1 MYAFSTLAAQLSGQS
16 IARADPEQPIVHLSL
31 DTRQLQ
37 DGTATLFLAIQG
49 AHADGHAYLQEA
61 FEKGCR
67 SFVVEADPAT
77 FLSQDTMAQSNI
89 LRVPHTVKALQTLAA
104 FHRRHFQLP
113 VIGIT
118 GSNGKTVVKE
128 WLYQLLYPDWRI
140 VKSPRSYNS
149 QVGVPLA
156 VWQLRDDH
164 ELAIFE
170 AGLSQPGEMAN
181 LEPVIRPTMGIF
193 TNLGEAHQANFASY
207 RQKAQE
213 KLALFRH
220 VRTLIHPT
228 AYPALQQAL
237 TKQREAGYF
246 QHPDCQLWSWGQ
258 DGALDSEAIP
268 VSSDPEH
275 QRLSLQQTDG
285 WHTLALPFTDQAS
298 VENAVHC
305 WLATIGLG
313 YGPTALHERFRH
325 LSPVAM
331 RLELKKGINRC
342 TLINDTYNSDL
353 ASLRIA
359 LAELSRQQQ
368 HAHKTLIL
376 SDLLESSDQEGQLYS
391 AVGEL
396 LQQYQIDR
404 IIGIGPALGRQQA
417 QLPSHTLT
425 YPSTE
430 ALLADLANFPFA
442 DEAILVKGS
451 RQFAFEQISWQL
463 EQTTHRTV
471 LEVSLGALIQ
481 NLNAYRKRL
490 QPGTK
495 SMVMVKAFSYG
506 SGTYEI
512 ASLLEHHRVDYLAVA
527 YADEGVALRKAGI
540 TMPIVVLNPE
550 VQAFPSILAYQL
562 EPEIYSLSHFEH
574 FRQAVDQHN
583 GQQAVPVHLMLDTGM
598 HRLGFEQEEL
608 PDLLQALG
616 TFRHVQVAS
625 VFSHL
630 VASDNPDEDA
640 FTRQQIAA
648 FRQMAGQVQ
657 EQLPYPVMR
666 HILNTNGVL
675 RFPEAQFE
683 MVRLGIGFYGVDG
696 TGQLADELTIPASL
710 KTTISQVKHLKPGAT
725 VGYGR
730 KGRITK
736 PTTIATL
743 AIGYADGFSR
753 ALGNGQGFV
762 SIHGHPAPVVGDVCM
777 DMTMVD
783 ITGIPAREGDEA
795 VVFGSDPRIEEVARR
810 SGTIPYEVLTS
821 VSQRVK
827 RVYYQE

>member
-1 MYAFSTLAAQLSGQS
+1 MYAFSTLAARLSGQAV
-16 IARADPEQPIVHLSL
+16 ARAEPERPIVHLSL

-37 DGTATLFLAIQG
+37 DGRTTLFLAIQG
-49 AHADGHAYLQEA
+49 AHADGHAYLQQA

-67 SFVVEADPAT
+67 SFVVEADPAD
-77 FLSQDTMAQSNI
+77 FLSPDALAQANI
-89 LRVPHTVKALQTLAA
+89 LWVPETVTALQTLAA
-104 FHRRHFQLP
+104 FHREHFQLP

-118 GSNGKTVVKE
+118 GSNGKTMVKE

-149 QVGVPLA
+149 QIGVPLA
-156 VWQLRDDH
+156 VWQLRADH

-170 AGLSQPGEMAN
+170 AGLSQPGEMAS
-181 LEPVIRPTMGIF
+181 LEPVIQPTLGIF

-207 RQKAQE
+207 QEKARE

-220 VRTLIHPT
+220 VHTLIYPT
-228 AYPALQQAL
+228 AYPALQEVI
-237 TKQREAGYF
+237 THQRESAYF
-246 QHPDCQLWSWGQ
+246 QHPDFQLWGWDK
-258 DGALDSEAIP
+258 DGEARSGAIQ
-268 VSSDPEH
+268 VASDPEH
-275 QRLSLQQTDG
+275 QNLSLQQGSSRYTIG
-285 WHTLALPFTDQAS
+285 FPFTDQAS
-298 VENAVHC
+298 VENAGHC
-305 WLATIGLG
+305 WLATLSLG
-313 YGPTALHERFRH
+313 YQPTALHERFRH
-325 LSPVAM
+325 LTPVAM

-368 HAHKTLIL
+368 HARRTVIL
-376 SDLLESSDQEGQLYS
+376 SDLLESSDQEAELYQ
-391 AVGEL
+391 AVGKL
-396 LQQYQIDR
+396 LQQYQVDR

-417 QLPSHTLT
+417 QLPRHTLT
-425 YPSTE
+425 YSSTE
-430 ALLADLANFPFA
+430 AFLADLAAFQFT
-442 DEAILVKGS
+442 DESILLKGS
-451 RQFAFEQISWQL
+451 RQFAFEQISRQL

-471 LEVSLGALIQ
+471 LEVHLGALIQ

-490 QPGTK
+490 QPGTR

-512 ASLLEHHRVDYLAVA
+512 ASLLQHHRVDYLAVA
-527 YADEGVALRKAGI
+527 YADEGVALREAGI

-550 VQAFPSILAYQL
+550 VQAFPSILAYNL
-562 EPEIYSLSHFEH
+562 EPEIYSLSHFQH
-574 FRQAVDQHN
+574 LLWAIDQH
-583 GQQAVPVHLMLDTGM
+583 QPAQAVPVHLMLDTGM

-608 PDLLQALG
+608 PDLLQAL
-616 TFRHVQVAS
+616 TASRQVQVAS

-630 VASDNPDEDA
+630 VASDDPQEDA

-648 FRQMAGQVQ
+648 FQQMSQQVQ

-730 KGRITK
+730 KGKITK

-762 SIHGHPAPVVGDVCM
+762 NIHGHPAPVVGDVCM

-783 ITGIPAREGDEA
+783 VTGIPAREGDEA
-795 VVFGSDPRIEEVARR
+795 VVFGDDPRIEAVARR